1 MVKTLQ
7 SAAVVAVLASALLA
21 QTDRVGQPPSA
32 VNSGAAITIYNQAF
46 AVVRENIALDLKA
59 GENRTSFS
67 GVTSRLEPDSVLL
80 RDPSGKS
87 NLQIL
92 EQNYR
97 ADTVSE
103 KLLLSQYEGQTI
115 EFVIVRDGKEEVVK
129 GKVIRSGYVP
139 VVLNPYENTA
149 RPADEPI
156 VEVNGKVQFGLP
168 GKPIFPP
175 LSGDAILK
183 PTLSWLLH
191 SDAAGHTDAELSY
204 ITSGMR
210 WSADYNVVMPEKGD
224 LLDLVGW
231 VTLDNQ
237 SGTAFADAHIKLL
250 AGDVNKFALQQ
261 GYQTYRNGGGVAGG
275 VAGGVT
281 EKKFDEYHL
290 YTLARTTTLH
300 DRETKQVEFV
310 NASGVQSTTRYY
322 FSPTLSLQPMQGQI
336 NYDPNFG
343 TQVSNKVA
351 VIREFKN
358 SEANHLGMP
367 LPKGRLRF
375 YRRDDD
381 GHLEF
386 TGEALIDH
394 TPKDELVKAY
404 VGNAFDIV
412 GERKRTDFSLG
423 ERDQLGQP
431 KYIEESFEITLRNHK
446 TEAVDVIV
454 PEQLYRWWN
463 WQIVKATAEYRKTDS
478 NNIEFTVHVPAN
490 GEAKLTY
497 TVRYVR

>member
-7 SAAVVAVLASALLA
+7 SAALVAVLVTALAA
-21 QTDRVGQPPSA
+21 QTAP
-32 VNSGAAITIYNQAF
+32 NEGAAITIYNQAF
-46 AVVRENIALDLKA
+46 AVVRENIALDLKT

-67 GVTSRLEPDSVLL
+67 GVTSRLEPDSVVL

-87 NLQIL
+87 HLQIL
-92 EQNYR
+92 EQDYR

-103 KLLLSQYEGQTI
+103 RLLLSQYEGQI
-115 EFVIVRDGKEEVVK
+115 LDFVVTRDGKEEIVK
-129 GKVIRSGYVP
+129 GKVIRSGYAP
-139 VVLNPYENTA
+139 ANPYDNSA

-175 LSGDAILK
+175 LSGDNILK
-183 PTLSWLLH
+183 PALTWLLH
-191 SDAAGHTDAELSY
+191 SDVAAHTDAELSY
-204 ITSGMR
+204 VTGGMG
-210 WSADYNVVMPEKGD
+210 WSADYNVTMPEKGD
-224 LLDLVGW
+224 
-231 VTLDNQ
+231 TLDIMGWITLSNQ
-237 SGTAFADAHIKLL
+237 SGTAFPAAHIKLL
-250 AGDVNKFALQQ
+250 AGDVNKFAQQQ
-261 GYQTYRNGGGVAGG
+261 GYQGYRAAGGAIGGG
-275 VAGGVT
+275 AGGVT

-290 YTLARTTTLH
+290 YTLPRATTLH
-300 DRETKQVEFV
+300 DREIKQVEFV
-310 NASGVQSTTRYY
+310 NAGGVQSSTLYY
-322 FSPTLSLQPMQGQI
+322 FSPSLAIQPQYGAP

-343 TQVSNKVA
+343 TRVVNKVA
-351 VIREFKN
+351 VMRQFKN
-358 SEANHLGMP
+358 SEANHLGIP

-394 TPKDELVKAY
+394 TPKDEMVKAY

-412 GERKRTDFSLG
+412 GERKRTDFALG
-423 ERDQLGQP
+423 ERDQFGQP
-431 KYIEESFEITLRNHK
+431 KYIDESFEITLRNHK

-463 WQIVKATAEYRKTDS
+463 WQILHNSADFRKTDS
-478 NNIEFTVHVPAN
+478 NNIEFTLHVPAN
-490 GEAKLTY
+490 GEVELTY
-497 TVRYVR
+497 TVRYLR

>member
-1 MVKTLQ
+1 MVKTLRF
-7 SAAVVAVLASALLA
+7 AAVVAVLASMLSA
-21 QTDRVGQPPSA
+21 QTASEP
-32 VNSGAAITIYNQAF
+32 NSGAAITIYNQNF
-46 AVVRENIALDLKA
+46 AVVRENIALDLKP
-59 GENRTSFS
+59 GQNRTSFS
-67 GVTSRLEPDSVLL
+67 GVTSRLEPDSVVL
-80 RDPSGKS
+80 RDPGGKS

-97 ADTVSE
+97 SDTVSE

-115 EFVIVRDGKEEVVK
+115 EFVVIRGGKEEIVK

-139 VVLNPYENTA
+139 PMLNPYDGSA

-156 VEVNGKVQFGLP
+156 VEVSGKVQFGLP

-183 PTLSWLLH
+183 PTLNWLLH
-191 SDAAGHTDAELSY
+191 SDAAAHTNAELSY
-204 ITSGMR
+204 ITGGMT

-224 LLDLVGW
+224 LLDIVGW
-231 VTLDNQ
+231 ITLSNQ
-237 SGTAFADAHIKLL
+237 SGTAFSDAHIKLL
-250 AGDVNKFALQQ
+250 AGDVNKFAQQQ
-261 GYQTYRNGGGVAGG
+261 GYQVYASFGRASGGVA
-275 VAGGVT
+275 AGVT
-281 EKKFDEYHL
+281 EKTFDEYHL
-290 YTLARTTTLH
+290 YSLARPTTLH

-310 NASGVQSTTRYY
+310 NATGVQSTTKYY
-322 FSPTLSLQPMQGQI
+322 FSPTLALQPMQGQI
-336 NYDPNFG
+336 NYDANFG
-343 TQVSNKVA
+343 TQVSNKVS

-358 SEANHLGMP
+358 SEANHLGIP

-423 ERDQLGQP
+423 ERDQFGQP
-431 KYIEESFEITLRNHK
+431 KYVEESFRITLRNHK
-446 TEAVDVIV
+446 AEAVDVIV
-454 PEQLYRWWN
+454 PERLYRWWN
-463 WQIVKATAEYRKTDS
+463 WQIVKASADYRKTES
-478 NNIEFTVHVPAN
+478 ANIEFTVHVPAN

-497 TVRYVR
+497 TVRYLR